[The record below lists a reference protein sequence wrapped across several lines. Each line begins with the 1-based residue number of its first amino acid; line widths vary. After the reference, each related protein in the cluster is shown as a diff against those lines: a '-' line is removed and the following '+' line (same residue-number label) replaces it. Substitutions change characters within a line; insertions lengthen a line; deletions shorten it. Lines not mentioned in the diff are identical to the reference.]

1 MQTMDTKV
9 DRCTFTGFY
18 DFFFYLFTY
27 FSHYFFD
34 ACGVDTSVGHKLM
47 QCQTGNFTSNRGE
60 CGKNDCFRSIINNDF
75 HTGGCFQST
84 DITSFTSDDTSFD
97 FIRFDMEYRYG
108 VFDCSFR
115 SYPLDRLDNDTF
127 CFFAGSQFGI
137 IHNIVDE

>member
-1 MQTMDTKV
+1 MQTVHSQIDHGTLTGLYDLVFHLLLHLRYHLLDTS
-9 DRCTFTGFY
+9 RM
-18 DFFFYLFTY
+18 
-27 FSHYFFD
+27 
-34 ACGVDTSVGHKLM
+34 DTSVGHKLM
-47 QCQTGNFTSNRGE
+47 QCQTGNFTSNRVE

-108 VFDCSFR
+108 VFYCSFR